1 MTVAVFYGVLKM
13 KRAAVLASALA
24 VVLYTVGISAQAKP
38 NFAGTWVMDAPAAPA
53 APAAPPAGGGGGGG
67 GRGGGRGG
75 GPVSGMEVT
84 IVQDATTLTINK
96 MAGNPPAA
104 VTVKVTLDG
113 KDSKNT
119 SMGRNGEVVTTSQ
132 AVWDGAKLTVT
143 STADQ
148 GRGPTTTKQTISME
162 GANLVVENFGAD
174 GTSMAKLTYKKK

>member
-1 MTVAVFYGVLKM
+1 M

-38 NFAGTWVMDAPAAPA
+38 SFVGTWVMDAAPVAPA
-53 APAAPPAGGGGGGG
+53 AGAPPAGGGGGGG

-75 GPVSGMEVT
+75 GPVSGAEVT

-96 MAGNPPAA
+96 MSGGQTPAP
-104 VTVKVTLDG
+104 VVVKVTLDG

-119 SMGRNGEVVTTSQ
+119 STGRNGEVVTTSQ
-132 AVWDGAKLTVT
+132 AVWDGAKLTIT

-148 GRGPTTTKQTISME
+148 GRGPATTKQTLSLD
-162 GANLVVENFGAD
+162 GGNLVVENFGAD
-174 GTSMAKLTYKKK
+174 GTAMAKLTYKKK